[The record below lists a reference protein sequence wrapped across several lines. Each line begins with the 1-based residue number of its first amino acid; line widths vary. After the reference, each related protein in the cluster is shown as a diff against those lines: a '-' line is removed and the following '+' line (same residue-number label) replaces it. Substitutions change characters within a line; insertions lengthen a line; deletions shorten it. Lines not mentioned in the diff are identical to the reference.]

1 MREREPRAGG
11 SSDDS
16 RASGRGTGI
25 GQFLREHWI
34 YVVAPI
40 LIVIVLLVALYY
52 LGGGSGS
59 APFVYPI
66 F

>member
-1 MREREPRAGG
+1 MPGPLPERKIRI
-11 SSDDS
+11 
-16 RASGRGTGI
+16 GR
-25 GQFLREHWI
+25 FLRENWI

-40 LIVIVLLVALYY
+40 LIVIVLLVALYL
-52 LGGGSGS
+52 LGGGSEA